1 MAYSK
6 ILAALDHSALRG
18 DVFDQALALAKLHQ
32 GQLMLFHCIP
42 LEQTVLTPYPS
53 IYSEEMA
60 NFSRVIHERLQQQ
73 TEETQ
78 QWLADYG
85 ARAEQQGIHAE
96 WDWKIGEPSRHIC
109 DLAQTWEA
117 DLIVLGRRGL
127 QGLAEIF
134 LGSVSNYVVHH
145 ARCSVLL
152 VQHPKP

>member
-1 MAYSK
+1 M
-6 ILAALDHSALRG
+6 
-18 DVFDQALALAKLHQ
+18 FEQALAMAKLNQ

-85 ARAEQQGIHAE
+85 SRAEQQGIRTE

-109 DLAQTWEA
+109 DLAKTWEA

-152 VQHPKP
+152 VQQPKPE